1 MALCFRTAVNAQT
14 GVCTPMGGLVTGIA
28 SHPLLLASESPSTWG
43 AWLRHRCCP
52 TGTLVLLSL
61 AYLTSLFCYIPKAA
75 LAAVIISA
83 VVPMF
88 DARIFRTLWRVKSE
102 GTSVMV

>member
-1 MALCFRTAVNAQT
+1 MRRQGSAPPWGDSSQVL
-14 GVCTPMGGLVTGIA
+14 PLI
-28 SHPLLLASESPSTWG
+28 PLLLASESPSTWG